1 MKTKGLYVLAID
13 KRGNLLYSKMF
24 VVSLIIAL
32 IFSALPGITALAAP
46 ANSQSTAI
54 QSGLE
59 QEWKNKL
66 HHLRYQGLYYDNV
79 RLYPADF
86 DDLSNLAQ
94 AQFYLEKYGVALRQA
109 QTVVLNHTGFDI
121 NGRVINEV
129 QAAQTARDLAM
140 YLHVMRGL
148 RDKIEEIPSRK

>member
-1 MKTKGLYVLAID
+1 MYVVAVS
-13 KRGNLLYSKMF
+13 KHGNLLYSKLF
-24 VVSLIIAL
+24 VVSLIIAF
-32 IFSALPGITALAAP
+32 IFAAFPGITVLAAP
-46 ANSQSTAI
+46 ASNQNAVI
-54 QSGLE
+54 NGGLE

-66 HHLRYQGLYYDNV
+66 NHLRYQGLYYDNV

-86 DDLSNLAQ
+86 DDLSNLAL
-94 AQFYLEKYGVALRQA
+94 AQLYLEKYGVALRQA

-129 QAAQTARDLAM
+129 QAADTARDLAM

-148 RDKIEEIPSRK
+148 RDKIEEVPSRK

>member
-1 MKTKGLYVLAID
+1 MKTNGLYIAAVS
-13 KRGNLLYSKMF
+13 KHGNLLYSKLF
-24 VVSLIIAL
+24 VVSLIIAF
-32 IFSALPGITALAAP
+32 IFAAFPGITVSATSASNQNAVT
-46 ANSQSTAI
+46 NG
-54 QSGLE
+54 GLE

-66 HHLRYQGLYYDNV
+66 NHLRYQGLYYDNV

-86 DDLSNLAQ
+86 DDLSNLAL
-94 AQFYLEKYGVALRQA
+94 AQLYLEKYGVALRQA

-129 QAAQTARDLAM
+129 QAADTARDLAM

-148 RDKIEEIPSRK
+148 RDKIEEVPGRK

>member
-1 MKTKGLYVLAID
+1 MKTNESYVLVID

-24 VVSLIIAL
+24 LISLIIAL
-32 IFSALPGITALAAP
+32 IASALPGITALAAP
-46 ANSQSTAI
+46 ANSQNTAI

-66 HHLRYQGLYYDNV
+66 HHLRYQGLYFDSV

-86 DDLSNLAQ
+86 DDLSNLAH

-129 QAAQTARDLAM
+129 QAAETVRDLAM
-140 YLHVMRGL
+140 YLHMMRGL
-148 RDKIEEIPSRK
+148 RDKIEERPSRK

>member
-1 MKTKGLYVLAID
+1 MKTDGFYVLAID
-13 KRGNLLYSKMF
+13 RRGNLLYSKMF

-32 IFSALPGITALAAP
+32 ICSALPGITALAAP
-46 ANSQSTAI
+46 ANSQNAAVH
-54 QSGLE
+54 SGLE
-59 QEWKNKL
+59 QDWKNKL
-66 HHLRYQGLYYDNV
+66 HHLRYQGLYYDSV

-129 QAAQTARDLAM
+129 QAAETVRDLAM
-140 YLHVMRGL
+140 YLHMMRGL
-148 RDKIEEIPSRK
+148 RDKIEEVPSRK

>member
-1 MKTKGLYVLAID
+1 MKTNRLYALTIY
-13 KRGNLLYSKMF
+13 KRGNLLYSKIF

-46 ANSQSTAI
+46 ANSQNTAI
-54 QSGLE
+54 HSGLE

-66 HHLRYQGLYYDNV
+66 HHLRYQGLYYDNI

-86 DDLSNLAQ
+86 DDLSDLAR

-109 QTVVLNHTGFDI
+109 QTVVFNHTGFDI

-129 QAAQTARDLAM
+129 QAAETVRDLAM
-140 YLHVMRGL
+140 YLHMMRGL
-148 RDKIEEIPSRK
+148 RDKIEEVPTRK